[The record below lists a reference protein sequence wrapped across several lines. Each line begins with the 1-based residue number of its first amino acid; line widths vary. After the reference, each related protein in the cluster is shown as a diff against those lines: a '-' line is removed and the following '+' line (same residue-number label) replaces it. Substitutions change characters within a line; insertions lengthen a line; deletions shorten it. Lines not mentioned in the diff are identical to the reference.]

1 MVTIFGKKKN
11 IHPEI
16 LLDSQKVD
24 TQELSEERQDK
35 AHQDPQEIAQ
45 EKQEIA
51 PRTKLKVISSTIT
64 PRSSIT
70 KRTSSLEKCRQ
81 NFYTEKLQ
89 IEKLKLEELKKR
101 NALIAE
107 RNEILRDFK
116 CKCQCNL
123 NSIL

>member
-70 KRTSSLEKCRQ
+70 KRTSLEKCRQ
-81 NFYTEKLQ
+81 KF
-89 IEKLKLEELKKR
+89 
-101 NALIAE
+101 
-107 RNEILRDFK
+107 
-116 CKCQCNL
+116 
-123 NSIL
+123 NSIPKNFKLRN